1 MAQYNIT
8 PDTTFSTPYAADER
22 VTMFLRSVYGWMCAG
37 LGVTALVAF
46 YVAQSPSLIRTIAGN
61 PVFYWGLMI
70 AQLGLVF
77 FLSARVDKIAA
88 GTASLLFVLYSA
100 LTGVTFAFILLAFT
114 GASIATTFMISAG
127 MFGALALY
135 GTTTSR
141 SLAGWGQFLFMGLIG
156 VVLASFVGNL
166 LAEQRLPVRARIH
179 RRHRVH
185 RAHRLRCAA
194 PEGDGAR
201 AALRPARFLRH
212 RRRADPVSGFHQPVP
227 DVVAIHRKPP
237 GVMSLDKLNAAL
249 VADVAALSAEGRAKA
264 PERVIVGYVPPS
276 GIRGPRYRL
285 QGSDRDFL
293 RMNSNSYLSLSN
305 HPDVLAAADAASH
318 AFGAGPGAVRFIDGT
333 FSAHAQ
339 LEARIA
345 RFVGRP
351 AARIFNSAYTTVLGL
366 AITLAGP
373 ETFWIGDALNHNCI
387 IRAMRIANVPSAQ
400 RAIYKHNDLADLA
413 AHLERVPDGTGRV
426 VVIFDGIFSMR
437 GDNAPVDAIASLVAR
452 HEHRFRDGVI
462 TIMDDSHGVAAYGA
476 TGRGTEEHCAARV
489 DIFVGTFGKA
499 FGVNGGFVAGSV
511 ELVEA
516 VRQKADTYIYTNPLG
531 AADAAAA
538 VAAVEVADGSE
549 GQTRLANLRART
561 AQFRG
566 GLELLGFESIPG
578 PHPVV
583 PLVVRDTARVRS
595 MVAGLFDR
603 GILAVGLTFP
613 VVPRG
618 DETIRFQI
626 NAAHTEGDIS
636 DLLSALKELK
646 G

>member
-1 MAQYNIT
+1 
-8 PDTTFSTPYAADER
+8 
-22 VTMFLRSVYGWMCAG
+22 
-37 LGVTALVAF
+37 
-46 YVAQSPSLIRTIAGN
+46 
-61 PVFYWGLMI
+61 
-70 AQLGLVF
+70 
-77 FLSARVDKIAA
+77 
-88 GTASLLFVLYSA
+88 
-100 LTGVTFAFILLAFT
+100 
-114 GASIATTFMISAG
+114 
-127 MFGALALY
+127 
-135 GTTTSR
+135 
-141 SLAGWGQFLFMGLIG
+141 
-156 VVLASFVGNL
+156 
-166 LAEQRLPVRARIH
+166 
-179 RRHRVH
+179 
-185 RAHRLRCAA
+185 
-194 PEGDGAR
+194 
-201 AALRPARFLRH
+201 
-212 RRRADPVSGFHQPVP
+212 
-227 DVVAIHRKPP
+227 
-237 GVMSLDKLNAAL
+237 MSLDKLNAAL
-249 VADVAALSAEGRAKA
+249 VADVAALTAEGRAKA

-276 GIRGPRYRL
+276 GTRGPRYRL
-285 QGSDRDFL
+285 QGSDGEFL

-305 HPDVLAAADAASH
+305 HPDVLSAADTASH

-437 GDNAPVDAIASLVAR
+437 GDNAPVDAIASLAAR

-462 TIMDDSHGVAAYGA
+462 TIMDDSHGIAAYGA
-476 TGRGTEEHCAARV
+476 TGRGTEEHCGARV

-538 VAAVEVADGSE
+538 VASIDVADGSE
-549 GQTRLANLRART
+549 GRARLANLRART

-566 GLELLGFESIPG
+566 GLESLGFESIPG

-613 VVPRG
+613 VVPKG

-626 NAAHTEGDIS
+626 NAAHTEGDIGE
-636 DLLSALKELK
+636 LLSALKELK